1 METAL
6 STVLHFTMRDDGI
19 VWAESQPGIEPTEQL
34 LQEAEAACRI
44 LRRDKMAPALWDI
57 RRLAKPKPDAWM
69 GFIKGAPDNLS
80 AVAVLGEP
88 DHIQL
93 LGSFP
98 ALIDSPQLPFR
109 LFTDET
115 PALEWLLGFVVQR

>member
-1 METAL
+1 MKTAF

-57 RRLAKPKPDAWM
+57 RRLTKPKPDAWL
-69 GFIKGAPDNLS
+69 GFIKGAPDNLT
-80 AVAVLGEP
+80 AVAVLGDP
-88 DHIQL
+88 DHIEL

-98 ALIDSPQLPFR
+98 AIINKLQLPFR

-115 PALEWLLGFVVQR
+115 SALEWLLDFV